1 MRNGLFLLCSFT
13 TVAAVATAQQ
23 PVSTD
28 WLPTPVMHEV
38 HDAFKSASAVN
49 ILDARFIEYKAEGN
63 DFFHYSTV
71 HQIIKVKDDAGI
83 EQNNKVFIYKPR
95 YGEILDIK
103 ARSILPGGKVIN
115 LDPQVVKET
124 EKDGSTFK
132 QFAMDGLEKNAEIE
146 YSYVIKRNVQ
156 LFSSETFQ
164 DTYTPC
170 QLAVFRLTTPAHL
183 EFSTKGY
190 NGFIIQT
197 DTVMGEKRVTTGTAS
212 DLKEL
217 ADEKYA
223 FQRQYLARVDY
234 KLSYNKNNSSIVR
247 LYTWKEFAKKA
258 YPMYTGI
265 SSKEEKVL
273 NQLAGKITIA
283 GNATPAEK
291 ILAVE
296 DYVKNNINIDKDLI
310 SEDADDINK
319 IILTNSANE
328 KGATRLLAGIY
339 TKLNIPFHLVFV
351 NKRSSYPLD
360 EELENWD
367 LANDV
372 LLYFTQTGK
381 FLQPGD
387 VSYRYPY
394 VSPLI
399 AGTRGL
405 FLKETTIGTLK
416 TAIGS
421 FKQIGMEPV
430 ENSYYNLE
438 ADVRLNEARDTALV
452 KMKQMLG
459 GYAAADYRP
468 VYRFLSQ
475 EKQNDLNKEM
485 LKLQGN
491 SNEISNV
498 KVENTALTD
507 GFYQKPL
514 VISGDVKTVELME
527 TAGKKILL
535 KVGEV
540 IGMQT
545 EMYQEKPRQLPVE
558 LSYAHTLNRK
568 ITVHIPEGY
577 AVKNA
582 DDLKFNIAYTAG
594 SNTTMGFVSS
604 YTTEGDAITVSIAET
619 YNELRYP
626 LADFDNFKKVINAA
640 ADFNKVVLVL
650 EKK

>member
-1 MRNGLFLLCSFT
+1 MNNRLSLLCALTAFT
-13 TVAAVATAQQ
+13 VTAHAQQ
-23 PVSTD
+23 PVSTE
-28 WLPTPVMHEV
+28 WLPTPVLHEV
-38 HDAFKSASAVN
+38 HDAFKAASAVN
-49 ILDARFIEYKAEGN
+49 ILDARFIEYKAEGK
-63 DFFHYSTV
+63 DFFHFETI

-95 YGEILDIK
+95 YGEIQDIK
-103 ARSILPGGKVIN
+103 ARTILPGGKVIN
-115 LDPQVVKET
+115 LDASSIKET
-124 EKDGSTFK
+124 EKDGSIYK
-132 QFAMDGLEKNAEIE
+132 QFAVDGLEKNAEVE
-146 YSYVIKRNVQ
+146 YSYVIKKNVQ

-170 QLAVFRLTTPAHL
+170 QYAVFSLTTPAHL

-190 NGFIIQT
+190 NGFTINS
-197 DTVMGEKRVTTGTAS
+197 DTVLGEKRVITGFAT

-223 FQRQYLARVDY
+223 YQRQYLARVDY
-234 KLSYNKNNSSIVR
+234 KLSYNKNNSGVVR

-258 YPMYTGI
+258 YPMYTEV
-265 SSKEEKVL
+265 SSKEEKAL
-273 NQLAGKITIA
+273 NQFTSKIKIA
-283 GNATPAEK
+283 ADATPADK

-296 DYVKNNINIDKDLI
+296 DYVKNTINIDKDLI

-319 IILTNSANE
+319 IVLTNAANE
-328 KGATRLLAGIY
+328 KGASRLLAGIY
-339 TKLNIPFHLVFV
+339 ARLNIPVNLVFV

-387 VSYRYPY
+387 ISCRYPY
-394 VSPLI
+394 VSPLL

-421 FKQIGMEPV
+421 FRQIGMEPFAD
-430 ENSYYNLE
+430 SYFNLDAE
-438 ADVRLNEARDTALV
+438 VRLNETQDEALV

-459 GYAAADYRP
+459 GYAAMDYRP
-468 VYRFLSQ
+468 VYRFLPP
-475 EKQNDLNKEM
+475 EKQKDINEAL

-507 GFYQKPL
+507 GFYNKPL
-514 VISGDVKTVELME
+514 IISGDVKTVELLE
-527 TAGKKILL
+527 KAGKKILL

-558 LSYAHTLNRK
+558 LSYAHTLSRK
-568 ITVHIPEGY
+568 IKVYIPEGY
-577 AVKNA
+577 TVKNA
-582 DDLKFNIAYTAG
+582 DDLRFNIAFTSG
-594 SNTTMGFVSS
+594 TDTTMGFVSS
-604 YTTEGDAITVSIAET
+604 YVTEGNTITVSITES

-626 LADFDNFKKVINAA
+626 LTDFDNFRKVINAA